1 MSQKES
7 VTDFVFKASDYQALR
22 DNLASDNILLRK
34 DETMNIES
42 IEKDGDRRYIQTNG
56 GRFNEN
62 TILAYSFIEVGDATK
77 ALQNAGDETLECVNT
92 KDEKNLVRVIDW
104 FAEHVGEQFRLPAE
118 MKVSQRYVR
127 GANKLFMENES
138 RKHVYKNEGIYEL
151 VSADDKITHVPVLRK
166 DMQGKPAK
174 STCLI
179 FKAPSPETIAELKVV
194 AEG

>member
-77 ALQNAGDETLECVNT
+77 ALQNTGDETLECVNT

-118 MKVSQRYVR
+118 MKVAERYVR